1 MMQFRF
7 LFLLVISVY
16 SAHAQ
21 TLKQGSIYAPERD
34 MGLLRV
40 LGRIGDDCWVAR
52 ARVDKNSDLPE
63 DILLESF
70 DAISL
75 DPKGSFRLDAVYK
88 NKQIDY
94 PEGIFIWNKRV
105 CLFSSS
111 FSKGQKTY
119 SLIKREVDAQGN
131 LGPNQVMMT
140 CPTDEFVFNQKR
152 FHISISPSG
161 EVASMVHISKLPK
174 ENGNIRVHLNLF
186 DSEGA
191 ALRTTTIDL
200 AFPVENV
207 ECSSLITD
215 DRGNVHL
222 LLKGKKGD
230 QTIYSLFAFPVFG
243 DDVVEYALEIPGKSI
258 SSLDLGINSEERIIV
273 SGLFHENFEP
283 SWKVNGLFYLR
294 VDRESGTVEA
304 NGIYR
309 FDTDLLGLYS
319 GENEKQEREQF
330 NHFRVVSLLPSKA
343 NSATLVAEYFKQEEV
358 CEADYRTG
366 IMMCYQAYSCDK
378 TLLVQ
383 LNEQG
388 ATDWYLTLPQKQYS
402 VDDDGRYLGVY
413 PFLNSKNGTSL
424 LYNGLSEKESQRDS
438 LSRVEV
444 FSRSSEV
451 IVPLS
456 SSGQANAIQ
465 YPSEVSLPIVV
476 TSVHH
481 EVDGSAYFIA
491 EVNGK
496 AALVRLKP

>member
-1 MMQFRF
+1 
-7 LFLLVISVY
+7 
-16 SAHAQ
+16 
-21 TLKQGSIYAPERD
+21 
-34 MGLLRV
+34 
-40 LGRIGDDCWVAR
+40 
-52 ARVDKNSDLPE
+52 
-63 DILLESF
+63 
-70 DAISL
+70 
-75 DPKGSFRLDAVYK
+75 
-88 NKQIDY
+88 
-94 PEGIFIWNKRV
+94 
-105 CLFSSS
+105 
-111 FSKGQKTY
+111 
-119 SLIKREVDAQGN
+119 
-131 LGPNQVMMT
+131 
-140 CPTDEFVFNQKR
+140 
-152 FHISISPSG
+152 
-161 EVASMVHISKLPK
+161 
-174 ENGNIRVHLNLF
+174 
-186 DSEGA
+186 
-191 ALRTTTIDL
+191 
-200 AFPVENV
+200 
-207 ECSSLITD
+207 
-215 DRGNVHL
+215 
-222 LLKGKKGD
+222 
-230 QTIYSLFAFPVFG
+230 
-243 DDVVEYALEIPGKSI
+243 
-258 SSLDLGINSEERIIV
+258 
-273 SGLFHENFEP
+273 
-283 SWKVNGLFYLR
+283 
-294 VDRESGTVEA
+294 
-304 NGIYR
+304 
-309 FDTDLLGLYS
+309 
-319 GENEKQEREQF
+319 
-330 NHFRVVSLLPSKA
+330 VSLLPSKA